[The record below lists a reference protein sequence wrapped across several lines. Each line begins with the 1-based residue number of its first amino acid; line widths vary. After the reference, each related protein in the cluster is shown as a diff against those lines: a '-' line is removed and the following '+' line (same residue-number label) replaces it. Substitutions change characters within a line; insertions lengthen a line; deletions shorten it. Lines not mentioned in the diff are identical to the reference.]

1 MMMDLKL
8 KSIYRM
14 KKRILTL
21 LITIPL
27 LASCASNKTLE
38 SRIFSFDTF
47 CEIKLYEGNEDN
59 LKFVEEVINYFDKLS
74 DNYKERDITNVY
86 SINHTNEDIKVDKDL
101 YDMLKAAYE
110 VSSKANHFNIMCGS
124 LVKAWKAAL
133 DQSEVLEDTIINA
146 ELYKI
151 ENGSLIF
158 KENNVVQRIGD
169 AEIDLGGYVKGYVL
183 DKIKD
188 YLNEKQLSSYLI
200 NAGYSSILLGKKNTK
215 DEKFRVGING
225 QDGFSL
231 LVKDKFV
238 STSGSSE
245 QSATIADKTYSHIV
259 DPKTGSALAT
269 YDSVIVL
276 ADEGALADALSTSLF
291 LAPMS
296 EIEEAEDKYNIKA
309 IVIQDG
315 KIIHMDNDVEA
326 SFH

>member
-1 MMMDLKL
+1 MMDLKL
-8 KSIYRM
+8 KFIYKM
-14 KKRILTL
+14 KNKVLTSF
-21 LITIPL
+21 LIIPL

-47 CEIKLYEGNEDN
+47 CEIKLYEGEDQN
-59 LKFVEEVINYFDKLS
+59 LAYVEEIIKYFDKLS
-74 DNYKERDITNVY
+74 DNYKERDITNIY

-101 YDMLKAAYE
+101 YDMLKEAYE

-124 LVKAWKAAL
+124 LVKSWKAAL
-133 DQSEVLEDTIINA
+133 DLSQVLEDEVIEA
-146 ELYKI
+146 ELTKI
-151 ENGSLIF
+151 KNSSLIF
-158 KENNVVQRIGD
+158 KEDNTVQRIGD

-188 YLNEKQLSSYLI
+188 YLVNKEISSYLV
-200 NAGYSSILLGKKNTK
+200 NAGYSSILLGKKKSK
-215 DEKFRVGING
+215 DENFSVGING

-245 QSATIADKTYSHIV
+245 QSATIDGKTYSHIV

-276 ADEGALADALSTSLF
+276 ADNGALADALSTSLF
-291 LAPMS
+291 LAPIS
-296 EIEEAEDKYNIKA
+296 EIEEAEEKLGIRA
-309 IVIQDG
+309 VVIQDG
-315 KIIHMDNDVEA
+315 KIIHMNNDVEA